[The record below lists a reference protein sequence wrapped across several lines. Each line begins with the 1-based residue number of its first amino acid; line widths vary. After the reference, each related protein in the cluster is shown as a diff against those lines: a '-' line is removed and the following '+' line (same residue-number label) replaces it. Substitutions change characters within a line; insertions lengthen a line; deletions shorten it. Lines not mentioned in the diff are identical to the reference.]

1 MPRRAGVRA
10 VQCTP
15 LFSGSGKPV
24 GIFSTHYR
32 KPHRPLE
39 CVLQLLDLLTRRG
52 ADVIERAQM
61 EASLYESEERFR
73 ALVTASSDVVYRT
86 SADWTEMHYL
96 RGNYDGT
103 RGGAASLRIP
113 PNRYDTSLGSQHRCK
128 GKNLEEWCFPR
139 PPLLRTPCETKP
151 LTVMPFL
158 LRRLKSGCGR
168 SL

>member
-103 RGGAASLRIP
+103 GGGGVLTNTAQPVRYFPRQPASLQ
-113 PNRYDTSLGSQHRCK
+113 GQ
-128 GKNLEEWCFPR
+128 
-139 PPLLRTPCETKP
+139 KP
-151 LTVMPFL
+151 
-158 LRRLKSGCGR
+158 
-168 SL
+168 

>member
-103 RGGAASLRIP
+103 GGGGVLTNTAQPVRYFPRQPASR
-113 PNRYDTSLGSQHRCK
+113 K
-128 GKNLEEWCFPR
+128 GKNPEEWCFPT

>member
-113 PNRYDTSLGSQHRCK
+113 PNRYDTSLGSQHRARAK
-128 GKNLEEWCFPR
+128 TLKNGVFLHLLSCE
-139 PPLLRTPCETKP
+139 PPAKLNP
-151 LTVMPFL
+151 
-158 LRRLKSGCGR
+158 
-168 SL
+168 